1 MGRPRK
7 VDIHIEDEVLKNLL
21 YMFSLNM
28 EMVRK
33 FRGMTQQQLAFK
45 SKLSISTVAAIEQK
59 CLQNLNFSTLTAV
72 SKALG
77 VTPFSL
83 LSKKN
88 QFKKAEK
95 LIGR

>member
-1 MGRPRK
+1 MGWIRK
-7 VDIHIEDEVLKNLL
+7 SDVQIEDEVLKSLL
-21 YMFSLNM
+21 STFSLNM

-72 SKALG
+72 SKALD
-77 VTPFSL
+77 VTPVSL
-83 LSKKN
+83 LSKKIN
-88 QFKKAEK
+88 LKSLKK
-95 LIGR
+95 